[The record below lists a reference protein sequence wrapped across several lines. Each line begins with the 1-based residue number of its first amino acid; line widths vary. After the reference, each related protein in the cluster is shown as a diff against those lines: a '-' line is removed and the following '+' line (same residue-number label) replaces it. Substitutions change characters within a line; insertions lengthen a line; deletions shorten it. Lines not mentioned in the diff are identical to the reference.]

1 MSKEMQY
8 RNDGMAFAYK
18 IAKEQG
24 IEALEKEIA
33 YRNAKMMPSAVQR
46 KDIEKFENEVKQNC
60 LDTVLIMALINLRD
74 EFEFGKVRLKRFK
87 ERFSLKTECLQDGD
101 INWEDL
107 RGALLEET
115 GIETELR
122 DDFLARRK

>member
-46 KDIEKFENEVKQNC
+46 KTLRNSRMRLNRIVWIRC
-60 LDTVLIMALINLRD
+60 LL
-74 EFEFGKVRLKRFK
+74 
-87 ERFSLKTECLQDGD
+87 
-101 INWEDL
+101 WH
-107 RGALLEET
+107 
-115 GIETELR
+115 
-122 DDFLARRK
+122 